1 MKRLCIDAR
10 MLHASGIGTYLQ
22 NLLPTLAKKYVL
34 ILIGD
39 AQEISPYQ
47 AKRVASNVS
56 IYSLQEII
64 KLPSLIPKCDI
75 FWSPHYNVPILPIK
89 AKKRLVT
96 IHDVY
101 HLAYLQSL
109 SLKQKLYA
117 KIMMQAAVQKSCHII
132 TVSQFSKKEIVK
144 YTPCSPD
151 KISVIHNGINHDH
164 FRSISDN
171 GLLQAVRE
179 KYKLPENFILFVGNV
194 KPHKNLI
201 TLIHAFDK
209 IKSSIPHEL
218 VIVGKKEGFITN
230 DNKVFDR
237 ITQDKSLEEKIHFT
251 GFVDD
256 EDLPLIYNLADLFVF
271 PSLYEGFGLPPL
283 EAMACGCPTLV
294 SNMASMPEICG
305 PNAYYTDPMDA
316 NQMADNI
323 QKVINAPQEKKA
335 KMIKS
340 GLQQAASY
348 TWDQSIR
355 EHIKLLDSL

>member
-1 MKRLCIDAR
+1 
-10 MLHASGIGTYLQ
+10 MLYSSGIGTYLQ
-22 NLLPTLAKKYVL
+22 NLLPPLAKKYAL

-39 AQEISPYQ
+39 AQEVSTYQ
-47 AKRVASNVS
+47 AKSIASNIS
-56 IYSLQEII
+56 IYSVQEII

-75 FWSPHYNVPILPIK
+75 FWSPHYNVPVLPIK

-117 KIMMQAAVQKSCHII
+117 KIMMKAAVKKSHHII

-144 YTPCSPD
+144 YTRCSPD
-151 KISVIHNGINHDH
+151 KISVISNGINHNH
-164 FRSISDN
+164 FRPIRGNS
-171 GLLQAVRE
+171 LLQTVRE
-179 KYKLPENFILFVGNV
+179 KYVLPDNFILFVGNV

-201 TLIHAFDK
+201 SLINALALV
-209 IKSSIPHEL
+209 KSQLPHYSL

-230 DNKVFDR
+230 DDNIFER
-237 ITQDKSLEEKIHFT
+237 LSHDKSLEQSIHFT
-251 GFVDD
+251 GYVAD
-256 EDLPLIYNLADLFVF
+256 EDLPAIYNLASLFVF

-283 EAMACGCPTLV
+283 EAMACGCPVLV
-294 SNMASMPEICG
+294 SNYASMPEICG
-305 PNAYYTDPMDA
+305 PDIHYTDPMDI
-316 NQMADNI
+316 NQMGMDIYNLLTYPQA
-323 QKVINAPQEKKA
+323 QKD
-335 KMIKS
+335 KMINK